1 MNETALVDVVHG
13 NPESTILIEYKG
25 SDKVV
30 RIDIGEHLNF
40 DVEEGESLSGVGIS
54 EREKE
59 RRKRRKDLKLKLK
72 NAGLD
77 EVRDV
82 YAISRVNEDNELQE
96 LEVKDVQ
103 EQQRDLRSPGGR
115 KRGPKRDSKQGSGA

>member
-1 MNETALVDVVHG
+1 MKQSALVDVVQD
-13 NPESTILIEYKG
+13 NPESTILIEYRG

-30 RIDIGEHLNF
+30 RVDIGEHLNF
-40 DVEEGESLSGVGIS
+40 DVEEGEGLSGVGIS
-54 EREKE
+54 ERERE

-77 EVRDV
+77 EVQEV
-82 YAISRVNEDNELQE
+82 YAISRINEDDESQE

-103 EQQRDLRSPGGR
+103 EQQRNRRSPGSR
-115 KRGPKRDSKQGSGA
+115 KRGSERDSK